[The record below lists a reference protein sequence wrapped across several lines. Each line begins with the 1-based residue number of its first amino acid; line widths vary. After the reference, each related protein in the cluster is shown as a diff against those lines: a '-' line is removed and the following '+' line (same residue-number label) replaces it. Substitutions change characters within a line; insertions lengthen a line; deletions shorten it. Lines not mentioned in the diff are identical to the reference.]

1 MALNFLSKNVYKCI
15 FFVYDMVL
23 KIIDATE
30 VKVGTN
36 IIVDGVPC
44 TVKSIDISKTGK
56 HGHAKCR
63 IEAVGIINGIK
74 KVFVVP
80 GHERLEV
87 PIVDKRKG
95 QVLSK
100 ADGKASIMD
109 LENFETIEVACPD
122 SSVFEELQENGNCEY
137 WDVEGEKIIRRKL

>member
-1 MALNFLSKNVYKCI
+1 
-15 FFVYDMVL
+15 MVL

-36 IIVDGVPC
+36 IIVDGTPC

-63 IEAVGIINGIK
+63 IEAVGIMGGTK

-87 PIVDKRKG
+87 PNVEKRKA
-95 QVLSK
+95 QILSK
-100 ADGKASIMD
+100 ADKKASLMD
-109 LENFETIEVACPD
+109 LENFETIEVPCPD
-122 SSVFEELQENGNCEY
+122 EIVFEELEEGGNCEY
-137 WDVEGEKIIRRKL
+137 WDIEGEKLIKRKL

>member
-1 MALNFLSKNVYKCI
+1 
-15 FFVYDMVL
+15 MVL
-23 KIIDATE
+23 KIINATE
-30 VKVGTN
+30 IKTGTN
-36 IIVDGVPC
+36 IIVDGMPC

-63 IEAVGIINGIK
+63 IEAVGIINGQK

-95 QVLSK
+95 QILSK
-100 ADGKASIMD
+100 ADGKVSLMD
-109 LENFETIEVACPD
+109 LENFETIELDVPEPE
-122 SSVFEELQENGNCEY
+122 VFNELEEGGNCEY
-137 WDVEGEKIIRRKL
+137 WDVEGQKIVKRKL

>member
-1 MALNFLSKNVYKCI
+1 
-15 FFVYDMVL
+15 MVL

-30 VKVGTN
+30 AKVGTN
-36 IIVDGVPC
+36 IIVEGMPC
-44 TVKSIDISKTGK
+44 TIKSIDISKTGK

-63 IEAVGIINGIK
+63 IEAVGIISGTK

-80 GHERLEV
+80 GHERIEV

-95 QVLSK
+95 QILSK

-109 LENFETIEVACPD
+109 LDNFETIEVPCPD
-122 SSVFEELQENGNCEY
+122 KEVFDELEENGNCEY
-137 WDVEGEKIIRRKL
+137 WDIEGEKIIRRKL